1 MTATS
6 AEARRPDRDVAL
18 ARIARRRRLSEAS
31 NWVFLGAS
39 LIALGVL
46 AVLTVDTLIK
56 GVPRLNASFFT
67 AFPSRF
73 AAQAGLRS
81 SLIGSAWVLGLTVAL
96 VLPVAIGTAIWIEE
110 FAPRNR
116 FMSLVK
122 LNLANLAGV
131 PSIIYGVLGLAVF
144 VRFAGM
150 GPSILAGSLTLFL
163 MILPMTVIA
172 SQEALRQVPSSIREG
187 ALALGATRWQV
198 VWYQVAPQSL
208 PGIIT
213 GVILAISRAA
223 GETAALIMIGAF
235 AFIAFDNHWL
245 TENFTTL
252 PIQIY
257 NWTTRP
263 QEDFRAN
270 AAAGIIV
277 LMAIVLTFN
286 LAASILRERYR
297 REPARGGRTLDGCR
311 ARGGGR
317 RDAARCGRVQPAAR
331 WSPSAHRRRWRA
343 RSRHGPRGTS

>member
-1 MTATS
+1 MTS
-6 AEARRPDRDVAL
+6 AAAHPGRPDHTEVAR
-18 ARIARRRRLSEAS
+18 RIARRRRISEAS

-39 LIALGVL
+39 LIALLVL
-46 AVLTVDTLIK
+46 AVLAADTLIS
-56 GVPRLNASFFT
+56 GVPRLNISFFT
-67 AFPSRF
+67 SFPSRF

-81 SLIGSAWVLGLTVAL
+81 SLIGSAWLLSLTVLL
-96 VLPVAIGTAIWIEE
+96 VVPIAVGTAIWIEE

-172 SQEALRQVPSSIREG
+172 AQEALRQVPSSIREG

-198 VWYQVAPQSL
+198 VWHQVLPQAL
-208 PGIIT
+208 PGILT

-235 AFIAFDNHWL
+235 AFIAFDNRWL

-257 NWTTRP
+257 NWTVRP

-286 LAASILRERYR
+286 VAAAVVRERFR
-297 REPARGGRTLDGCR
+297 R
-311 ARGGGR
+311 
-317 RDAARCGRVQPAAR
+317 
-331 WSPSAHRRRWRA
+331 
-343 RSRHGPRGTS
+343 